1 MSAPSHES
9 QTHREIAIHKFGTPD
24 VLSMREQPT
33 VRPGEDDI
41 TIAVKYS
48 GINFADLQM
57 RLGFYPDAPKRP
69 FVPGYEVS
77 GHVEAVGS
85 RVTRFAVGDPVIAG
99 TYFGGYA
106 STVTLPAQ
114 QVFPLPDAI
123 DLAEG
128 AALPV
133 AFFTAHLALF
143 EMGRI
148 RAGDRVLVECATGG
162 VGTLAIQMARH
173 QGADVVGLTSTA
185 SKKGYIEKL
194 GATAFTTGEFAAD
207 ASVKD
212 FDFILNASGGRSIQR
227 QIDRL
232 GLTGR
237 MVCMGLN
244 SGVKDGKR
252 SFLRLGWAAVST
264 PRPSVF
270 SLMNKN
276 AGVFGLNALH
286 VLRDEKWASRLT
298 EKLSDVQDMKLVPH
312 VSKIFAA
319 SDAKDA
325 HEFIATRKALG
336 KVLLD
341 WS

>member
-1 MSAPSHES
+1 VSQLTHQAISIHKYGAPSVLAVEQQPS
-9 QTHREIAIHKFGTPD
+9 RAVGDDEVAID
-24 VLSMREQPT
+24 
-33 VRPGEDDI
+33 
-41 TIAVKYS
+41 VKYS

-77 GHVEAVGS
+77 GHVASVGRNVKAFS
-85 RVTRFAVGDPVIAG
+85 PGDAVIAG

-106 STVTLPAQ
+106 STVTLPAE
-114 QVFPLPDAI
+114 QVFPLPSSV
-123 DLAEG
+123 DLAGG

-148 RAGDRVLVECATGG
+148 RKGDRVLIECATGG
-162 VGTLAIQMARH
+162 VGTLAVQMARH
-173 QGADVVGLTSTA
+173 AGAEVVGLTSTA
-185 SKKGYIEKL
+185 SKKGYIENL
-194 GATAFTTGEFAAD
+194 GATAMTTAELEAD
-207 ASVKD
+207 ASAAG
-212 FDFILNASGGRSIQR
+212 FDFILNASGGRAVTR
-227 QIDRL
+227 QLDRL

-252 SFLRLGWAAVST
+252 NFFRLGWAAVTT
-264 PRPSVF
+264 PRLPIF
-270 SLMNKN
+270 SLMNRN

-286 VLRDEKWASRLT
+286 ILRDPTWVKRLT
-298 EKLSDVQDMKLVPH
+298 ERFVDVQAMGLHPH

-319 SDAKDA
+319 NDVASA
-325 HEFIATRKALG
+325 HEFIAKKQAVG
-336 KVLLD
+336 KVLLE